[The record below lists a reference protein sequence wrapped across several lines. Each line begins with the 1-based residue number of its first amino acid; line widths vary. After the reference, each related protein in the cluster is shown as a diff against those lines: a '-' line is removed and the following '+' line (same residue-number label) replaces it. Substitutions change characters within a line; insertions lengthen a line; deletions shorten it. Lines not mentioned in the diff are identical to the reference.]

1 MNTNI
6 FVNEAITSGIE
17 NYLNKVNDDDFMTI
31 VIKTLISIYGELDII
46 NPYKT
51 KNESIIIG
59 YFSGSITHDSDIEMI
74 KDALIKILNENKN
87 VKLLLLG
94 ELSEP
99 DYLIEFSSQTT
110 KKTFFDW
117 RELPEIISN
126 VEY

>member
-1 MNTNI
+1 MNKICN
-6 FVNEAITSGIE
+6 
-17 NYLNKVNDDDFMTI
+17 
-31 VIKTLISIYGELDII
+31 
-46 NPYKT
+46 KT

-59 YFSGSITHDSDIEMI
+59 YFSGSITNHSDIEMI